1 MSKTEIPP
9 VAIDL
14 DGATDIGADI
24 VDADLFLIDDGAG
37 GTMRKTTASRIKT
50 YASGLTGVT
59 TGSGNVTITDG
70 NLVVASGHGI
80 DFSATSDGANTA
92 ANIAELFD
100 DYEEGTFTPPGAPS
114 SGSFSAVGTVLG
126 FYTKIGRMVHVQCS
140 ITVTNVGSGSANIDV
155 TGMPFTSA
163 STGPVH
169 TMMTSARETQVLGQ
183 NDEIIMSRDV
193 TALVI
198 LGAHHGNGMEYSL
211 NFIYRA
217 AT

>member
-70 NLVVASGHGI
+70 NLIVASGHGI
-80 DFSATSDGANTA
+80 DFSATSDGSSVSNV
-92 ANIAELFD
+92 AELFD
-100 DYEEGTFTPPGAPS
+100 DYEEGTFTPSVAS
-114 SGSFSAVGTVLG
+114 TSGSFSAVGTVLG